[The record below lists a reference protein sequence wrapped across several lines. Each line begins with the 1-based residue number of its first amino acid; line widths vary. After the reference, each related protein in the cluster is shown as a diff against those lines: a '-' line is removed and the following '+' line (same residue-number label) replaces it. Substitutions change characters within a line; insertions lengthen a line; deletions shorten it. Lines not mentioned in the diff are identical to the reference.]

1 MFIYKSASFS
11 RDNLNSGLLTHES
24 EDMLIADS
32 IFHDNNSTTLYSN
45 TNTLDPGG
53 FRLAGAL
60 VISWNS
66 SSDESATVIR
76 NCTFINNH
84 AGINQNNSDDT
95 RPNIYR
101 PSGHGGAMVVSFE
114 KTWNHTLVIE
124 RSCFVN
130 NTALFN
136 GGGVFISVYRDSIGN
151 DVIITD
157 STFEDNSCVHTGGAI
172 SMNTFEVANN
182 NILAVKNTSFNRN
195 SAWVG
200 GGAYSLT
207 LQVWEL
213 SSFIV
218 YIPPVSMCD
227 PCSSFCNRTT

>member
-1 MFIYKSASFS
+1 
-11 RDNLNSGLLTHES
+11 
-24 EDMLIADS
+24 MLIADS
-32 IFHDNNSTTLYSN
+32 IFHDNNSTALYSN

-53 FRLAGAL
+53 FRLAGGL

-66 SSDESATVIR
+66 SSDESTTVIQ

-84 AGINQNNSDDT
+84 AGINQNNSNDA

-124 RSCFVN
+124 RSRFVN

-151 DVIITD
+151 DIIITD
-157 STFEDNSCVHTGGAI
+157 SVLEDNSCVHTGGAI
-172 SMNTFEVANN
+172 SMNTFEVAND

-207 LQVWEL
+207 LQV
-213 SSFIV
+213 
-218 YIPPVSMCD
+218 
-227 PCSSFCNRTT
+227 